1 MGNALKTT
9 DEKRPEYWM
18 MGSFRGIYTSASS
31 DDGIGG
37 VFLPPP
43 PYVDQLPPSTI
54 NKEDHPAN
62 SVITVPSDAPAAKAR
77 PSFEDDIIPEV
88 STSAKL
94 LEYSNYVL
102 VTKTSECILEI
113 VERALMASKKEV
125 AIRRSF
131 SNFVCEF
138 ELHFNWFGE
147 HIDARYK
154 IYICGDNYLIL
165 TEKRSGDGQVI
176 CQLFNEVCDNLMDS
190 VEVKDRDGV
199 AYQKSD
205 VRAARG
211 PRLMD
216 TFEPNYDRITTKT
229 VNDTIQWTMQQV
241 QSLYVDVAT
250 EGIIALVGVIR
261 STVKDFPNELL
272 QNNVI
277 QVLSA
282 KLYSRDG
289 DIKLSAVTAIRVLS
303 EGGSVMHEAM
313 VKEGTFFCLS
323 DASLPTPLER
333 CGVTPFSDAPFYHGR
348 MERSAAEKQ
357 VGSMH
362 PGSFLAYTDKRAD
375 GVNGVIIIC
384 LESLKGDGKS
394 HHMEPIFTY
403 DEVVFIPETKRY
415 RFLTSATT
423 FSSLSALVAS
433 DGAKWTTPVMTSITC
448 LLIRREALK
457 TLANMCQTKSVVDE
471 MAKFSVLIR
480 MRDAYEDVNAD
491 DVVRRAAWE
500 GLSNVK
506 KHSI

>member
-1 MGNALKTT
+1 MEKDELSHT
-9 DEKRPEYWM
+9 DT
-18 MGSFRGIYTSASS
+18 SDDNILCTFQGILTSASS
-31 DDGIGG
+31 DGVGI
-37 VFLPPP
+37 PPP
-43 PYVDQLPPSTI
+43 PPPFDNLLASLHAI
-54 NKEDHPAN
+54 KMEDISISAK
-62 SVITVPSDAPAAKAR
+62 TVPSDAPAAKAR
-77 PSFEDDIIPEV
+77 LTSVDVIIPEV
-88 STSAKL
+88 STSAKYL
-94 LEYSNYVL
+94 DYSNYVL
-102 VTKTSECILEI
+102 VPRECVLDILEI
-113 VERALMASKKEV
+113 VERALMASKMEV

-138 ELHFNWFGE
+138 EVHVNASGE

-165 TEKRSGDGQVI
+165 TNKRSGDGQVI

-190 VEVKDRDGV
+190 VEVKDRYGV

-211 PRLMD
+211 SRLMH
-216 TFEPNYDRITTKT
+216 TLGPNYDRITTKT

-241 QSLYVDVAT
+241 QSLYVDVAN

-277 QVLSA
+277 QVLSN
-282 KLYSRDG
+282 KLYHKDG

-313 VKEGTFFCLS
+313 LKEGTFFCLS

-348 MERSAAEKQ
+348 MDKSYAEKQ

-375 GVNGVIIIC
+375 GDNGVIII
-384 LESLKGDGKS
+384 SLDSLTGDGKS
-394 HHMEPIFTY
+394 YHMEPIFTY
-403 DEVVFIPETKRY
+403 EEVLFIPETKKY
-415 RFLTSATT
+415 RLLTSATT
-423 FSSLSALVAS
+423 FKSLSTLVAS
-433 DGAKWTTPVMTSITC
+433 DGAKWTTPAMTSMTP

-457 TLANMCQTKSVVDE
+457 TLANMCQTKTVVDE
-471 MAKFSVLIR
+471 MAKFSVLIH

-491 DVVRRAAWE
+491 DVVRRVAWE
-500 GLSNVK
+500 GLSQL
-506 KHSI
+506 I